1 MRPLAFLAPAAAVIA
16 LATVA
21 HAQTQAQAQAPN
33 VTTTLGPRLQ
43 EQIEDL
49 GPREVQDQADR
60 LAEEVREALARR
72 NDLNAATVSLVLTDL
87 KPNRPTLQQLS
98 DKPGLDRIRSVGVG
112 GAAVEGEIVT
122 ADGRRLPFAYDRF
135 NTSLAEVYGFTTW
148 WEADRVFDRVAR
160 KIAEGDL

>member
-16 LATVA
+16 LATGA
-21 HAQTQAQAQAPN
+21 QAQTQAQAPN

-43 EQIEDL
+43 EQIEYL

-98 DKPGLDRIRSVGVG
+98 DKPGLDRIRSVSVG

>member
-1 MRPLAFLAPAAAVIA
+1 MRPLAFFAPAAAVIA
-16 LATVA
+16 LAA
-21 HAQTQAQAQAPN
+21 AAQAQAPN
-33 VTTTLGPRLQ
+33 VAVTLGPKLQ
-43 EQIEDL
+43 EQVEDL
-49 GPREVQDQADR
+49 GPREVQDQAAQ
-60 LAEEVREALARR
+60 LPEEVREALARR

-98 DKPGLDRIRSVGVG
+98 DKPGLDRIRSVSIG

-122 ADGRRLPFAYDRF
+122 ADGRRLPFDYDRF
-135 NTSLAEVYGFTTW
+135 NSSLADVYGFTTW

>member
-1 MRPLAFLAPAAAVIA
+1 MRPLAFFAPAAAVIA
-16 LATVA
+16 LAA
-21 HAQTQAQAQAPN
+21 AAQAQAPN
-33 VTTTLGPRLQ
+33 VAVTLGPKLQ
-43 EQIEDL
+43 EQVEDL
-49 GPREVQDQADR
+49 GPREVQDQADQ
-60 LAEEVREALARR
+60 LTEEVREALARR

-98 DKPGLDRIRSVGVG
+98 DKPGLDRIRSVSIG

-122 ADGRRLPFAYDRF
+122 ADGRRLPFDYDRF
-135 NTSLAEVYGFTTW
+135 NSSLADVYGFTTW